1 MNAPGNRS
9 SAVRRRVGSVRSW
22 LLRERQAP
30 AFDRFVR
37 RGAGLLVLAVLAFL
51 AGSSLPEFPVADDAP
66 KYPGERCLVVVGVA
80 RLAVPGPAGA
90 APLMLVQTAWLEAR
104 SQPDSSSFD
113 AAICEASDRVLP
125 IPPIANLPFR
135 REGAV
140 FVPSAFPAIP
150 MRPFFPPSGFRLH
163 TGGPSRAALAPEQT

>member
-1 MNAPGNRS
+1 MNAPGNPFC
-9 SAVRRRVGSVRSW
+9 AVRRRVGSVRSW
-22 LLRERQAP
+22 LLRERRAP
-30 AFDRFVR
+30 VFDRFVR

-51 AGSSLPEFPVADDAP
+51 AGWNFPELPVADDGLQ
-66 KYPGERCLVVVGVA
+66 YPTERCLVVVGVA
-80 RLAVPGPAGA
+80 RFAVPGTAGA

-113 AAICEASDRVLP
+113 AAICEASERVLP

-150 MRPFFPPSGFRLH
+150 MRPFVLPSGFRLH